1 MSTWLANLFHLDRA
15 QDAERVAFHPRDADQ
30 VRFAD
35 LAWDHFYWDRWRQ
48 GHLADGVDWE
58 HRYRETRASFE
69 ARHGEI
75 VEEYWSITEP
85 SGVALT
91 RRKAPLLLRP
101 FVDDTRRFHRAT
113 DWVTRDAPPVAD
125 ALFTCETLA
134 IRVVEA
140 LRFTS
145 ESVALRRIVAVA
157 SHLLGCLDKVGGK
170 AEPAEAEAI
179 ATAQQGELAEIE
191 AYYNE
196 AGAQIGRTLYV
207 EGMLIGLGL
216 VAVLATIAVTLL
228 PRVDFL
234 WWDTPLPA
242 GRNEVLRTL
251 LVAYGAGAI
260 GAFVSVLQRMASEK
274 YDVHYDL
281 GKRTIL
287 MLGSYRPVLGAVF
300 GLFTY
305 LVLASGL
312 LQTASPDDESAL
324 AFYGALA
331 FVAGFSERFTK
342 VLVQGVSS
350 TTGGETGS
358 AAS

>member
-15 QDAERVAFHPRDADQ
+15 GDSERATFDPRDAAQ

-35 LAWDHFYWDRWRQ
+35 LAWDHFYWEQSRQ
-48 GHLADGVDWE
+48 QGQLADGIDWE

-69 ARHGEI
+69 SRHGEI
-75 VEEYWSITEP
+75 IEEYWSITEP

-91 RRKAPLLLRP
+91 RKKPPLLLRP
-101 FVDDTRRFHRAT
+101 FVDDVRRFHRAT
-113 DWVTRDAPPVAD
+113 DWVTRDAPPVAEV
-125 ALFTCETLA
+125 LFVCETLA
-134 IRVVEA
+134 IQVVEA

-157 SHLLGCLDKVGGK
+157 SHLLGRLDKVGGK
-170 AEPAEAEAI
+170 PTHVEAQAI
-179 ATAQQGELAEIE
+179 ADGQQAELDEIE

-196 AGAQIGRTLYV
+196 AGVQIGRTLYV

-216 VAVLATIAVTLL
+216 VAGLAAVALSLL
-228 PRVDFL
+228 PRVDLL
-234 WWDTPLPA
+234 WWDALPA
-242 GRNEVLRTL
+242 NRDDVLRTL
-251 LVAYGAGAI
+251 LVAYGAGAV

-274 YDVHYDL
+274 YDIHYDL

-300 GLFTY
+300 GVFTY

-312 LQTASPDDESAL
+312 LQTAAPDDAQAL
-324 AFYGALA
+324 CFYGALA
-331 FVAGFSERFTK
+331 FVAGFSERFTT
-342 VLVQGVSS
+342 VLVQSVSG

>member
-1 MSTWLANLFHLDRA
+1 MSTWLANLLHLDRA
-15 QDAERVAFHPRDADQ
+15 ADSERVAFHPRDAAQ

-35 LAWDHFYWDRWRQ
+35 LAWDHFYWAQSRE
-48 GHLADGVDWE
+48 GHLSDDVDWE

-69 ARHGEI
+69 SRHGEI

-91 RRKAPLLLRP
+91 RRKPPLLLRP
-101 FVDDTRRFHRAT
+101 FVDDVRRFHRAT
-113 DWVTRDAPPVAD
+113 DWVTRDAPPVSD
-125 ALFTCETLA
+125 LLFVCETLA
-134 IRVVEA
+134 IRAVEA

-170 AEPAEAEAI
+170 PDRVEAQAI
-179 ATAQQGELAEIE
+179 ADGQQAELNDIE
-191 AYYNE
+191 AYYRE

-216 VAVLATIAVTLL
+216 VAGLAAVALFLL
-228 PRVDFL
+228 PRVDLL
-234 WWDTPLPA
+234 WWDAQPA
-242 GRNEVLRTL
+242 NRDDVLRTL
-251 LVAYGAGAI
+251 LVTYGAGAV

-281 GKRTIL
+281 GKRTLL

-300 GLFTY
+300 GVFTY

-312 LQTASPDDESAL
+312 LQTAVRDDESAL
-324 AFYGALA
+324 CFYGALA
-331 FVAGFSERFTK
+331 FVAGFSERFTA
-342 VLVQGVSS
+342 VLVRTVSN
-350 TTGGETGS
+350 TGGGETGS
-358 AAS
+358 ATS